1 MCTIGGYENMPV
13 LVAGMIVNSL
23 KKIAHLPHV
32 VKIPQ
37 VEVLY
42 KCVQYFGHTPRM
54 KERTDIRFSIHVGF
68 SETAVFNVISFPV
81 EVLQQQ

>member
-1 MCTIGGYENMPV
+1 M
-13 LVAGMIVNSL
+13 
-23 KKIAHLPHV
+23 

-54 KERTDIRFSIHVGF
+54 KERTDIRLSIHAGF
-68 SETAVFNVISFPV
+68 SETAVFKVIYFPD
-81 EVLQQQ
+81 EVL